1 VCACF
6 VSGVGG
12 AISGLSLVGCLLIFG
27 DPMSI
32 FHITHGVVDVALC
45 LAELA
50 TARKLTK

>member
-1 VCACF
+1 LYGRWWSDF
-6 VSGVGG
+6 GFFSR
-12 AISGLSLVGCLLIFG
+12 GLLAHFG

-50 TARKLTK
+50 AARRLTK